1 MKHLEF
7 TGYALEGRGH
17 ALLRDSQ
24 LVSREP
30 EPQGIFPSLR
40 MFLFPLG
47 LHGVAPADLGKHSS
61 LPAAAIPGHLPAAQ
75 TNQPFPAPGPLHS
88 LCSLGLE
95 SSSVCLDLRKCH
107 CLQEAFS
114 SYSKEALNCRLVSH
128 HLAQG
133 LDKPYP
139 RHLYFLFL
147 SPFLM
152 QGPQDPCSPLPPC
165 TWHTAAFRAA
175 KSLALGTELTS
186 KESAVDP
193 AFSKG

>member
-40 MFLFPLG
+40 MFLFPLR

-75 TNQPFPAPGPLHS
+75 TKQPFPAPGPLHS

-114 SYSKEALNCRLVSH
+114 SHSKEALNC
-128 HLAQG
+128 
-133 LDKPYP
+133 
-139 RHLYFLFL
+139 HLYLI
-147 SPFLM
+147 
-152 QGPQDPCSPLPPC
+152 
-165 TWHTAAFRAA
+165 TWPKA
-175 KSLALGTELTS
+175 LTS
-186 KESAVDP
+186 LIPGTFIFYFCLPS
-193 AFSKG
+193 